1 MTTADTH
8 SRLHPAVGTALL
20 LAAAA
25 LVAVALNAAIAWV
38 GVTLGAPAGYGPLS
52 LPAQAIFTVIGVA
65 VGWIGWRLVT
75 TRARH
80 PRRVLRILVPVVTA
94 LTLVPDLLLLAAP
107 VIPGTNAAA
116 VVSLMCMHLV
126 VVACAIPAYI
136 LTMRLQ
142 PTPTR

>member
-8 SRLHPAVGTALL
+8 SRLHPVMGTVLL

-38 GVTLGAPAGYGPLS
+38 GVMLGAPAGYGPLS
-52 LPAQAIFTVIGVA
+52 LPAQALFTVIGVA
-65 VGWIGWRLVT
+65 VGWIGWRLVM

-107 VIPGTNAAA
+107 VISGTNVAA

-126 VVACAIPAYI
+126 VVACAVPAYV
-136 LTMRLQ
+136 LASRLQ
-142 PTPTR
+142 PAPAR